1 MDTAMQKTC
10 IWVHHI
16 ATFIGLCTGVYHFIF
31 RKDHGAKQSL
41 LVFYIASQ
49 IWAVIKILAGFGAE
63 KGFLQK
69 SYDNIHTLCENKKQE
84 KRSICILTG
93 FSAMFKIGTPILLK

>member
-1 MDTAMQKTC
+1 MDTTMQKTC

-41 LVFYIASQ
+41 LVVYIASQ
-49 IWAVIKILAGFGAE
+49 IWAAVKIIAGLGAE

-69 SYDNIHTLCENKKQE
+69 SCDNIHTLCENKKQE
-84 KRSICILTG
+84 IRSICFLTAS
-93 FSAMFKIGTPILLK
+93 SAIFKIGTPILLK